1 MWPTREARA
10 RALGGPLAPVR
21 PASGGLPGLV
31 GVAPDGKQV
40 NGANARG
47 ARVHL
52 LRLTRH
58 ADACVLRQQAV
69 AAKTNEIPVA
79 PRLLAG
85 LDLTDVVVT
94 MDALLTQH
102 AIATQIRQ

>member
-1 MWPTREARA
+1 M
-10 RALGGPLAPVR
+10 
-21 PASGGLPGLV
+21 